1 MCSPTQ
7 GCTLMGRK
15 APSLPDCGGEGTGL
29 GARNSATGE
38 LGDLGQIT
46 LLPDSQTSHV
56 ENEEV

>member
-1 MCSPTQ
+1 
-7 GCTLMGRK
+7 MGRK

-46 LLPDSQTSHV
+46 LVPDSQTSHV